1 MAIQLDRIGDKIEFY
16 EAFDLPTLEA
26 LINDKIEQNKA
37 LLLRV
42 HSVQHS
48 VHIHPKTER
57 PVYTAV
63 VHYKEP

>member
-1 MAIQLDRIGDKIEFY
+1 MTIQLDRIGDKIEFY
-16 EAFDLPTLEA
+16 EAFDLHTLETSV
-26 LINDKIEQNKA
+26 NDKIEQNKA

-48 VHIHPKTER
+48 VYLHPKTER

-63 VHYKEP
+63 VHYKEL